1 MSEQTGKRVKMY
13 THFGYK
19 SGNFWENKQGP
30 SHSSITQFIM
40 NSKFLLC
47 VLAIAMCSIVREAS
61 AQYYGYASSYYP
73 SYYGGY
79 GYGAYGAY
87 GGYGFGSAYAG
98 YYGKREA
105 GFGPTQN

>member
-1 MSEQTGKRVKMY
+1 
-13 THFGYK
+13 
-19 SGNFWENKQGP
+19 
-30 SHSSITQFIM
+30 M

-47 VLAIAMCSIVREAS
+47 VLAVIMCSVVQEAS

-79 GYGAYGAY
+79 GNAYGAYGAY
-87 GGYGFGSAYAG
+87 GAYEGYGLGSAYAG

-105 GFGPTQN
+105 GFVPSQNNQ